1 VAALVAVV
9 LAGCK
14 EEKPPPEQA
23 TKPPPPPDLTV
34 KAAAAAQEAVSSGI
48 HAPGE
53 ARFRAVQTWR
63 QAMPRIFAV
72 CGQVNPKGNAVEAF
86 VPFVAVVEFGG
97 GNDPSPI
104 RIEQHAATTSAEA
117 TRVYGEMVSRCL
129 EDGGPRPL
137 GPHHTITEPLPPM
150 PSELPR
156 AEQAVNPSPVAR
168 APAVIVPAAPVATA
182 AAVQT
187 LPGRMAVPRQN
198 VNMHTEPHGP
208 VLRVVPKGAELRIFA
223 QAAGG
228 WYQVG
233 DGEQPWGWIHGS
245 LLDVR

>member
-1 VAALVAVV
+1 
-9 LAGCK
+9 
-14 EEKPPPEQA
+14 
-23 TKPPPPPDLTV
+23 
-34 KAAAAAQEAVSSGI
+34 
-48 HAPGE
+48 
-53 ARFRAVQTWR
+53 
-63 QAMPRIFAV
+63 
-72 CGQVNPKGNAVEAF
+72 
-86 VPFVAVVEFGG
+86 
-97 GNDPSPI
+97 
-104 RIEQHAATTSAEA
+104 
-117 TRVYGEMVSRCL
+117 
-129 EDGGPRPL
+129 
-137 GPHHTITEPLPPM
+137 M

-156 AEQAVNPSPVAR
+156 AEQAVNPSPGARNAPQRAATMTPVAR

-228 WYQVG
+228 WYQVS